1 MIVHTGI
8 WHKVFPIL
16 LVLGIYAC
24 ASSPNFD
31 PIPTLEFRAISKSSM
46 QQGEF
51 NDSLFVEL
59 FFTDGDG
66 DFGAN
71 TTSNQP
77 NIFFKD
83 IRTGVTNSYKAPFIP
98 SQGANNGIKGT
109 IRILLRS
116 TCCIYPPTTGIFPCE
131 SVAEFPTNSLGYE
144 IYISDRSGNKSNVVV
159 TPNIVL
165 NCE

>member
-1 MIVHTGI
+1 MT
-8 WHKVFPIL
+8 
-16 LVLGIYAC
+16 IYAC
-24 ASSPNFD
+24 AKSPNFEPV
-31 PIPTLEFRAISKSSM
+31 PILEFRTFSKNSM
-46 QQGEF
+46 NQGEF

-66 DFGAN
+66 DFGAS
-71 TTSNQP
+71 TTSNEA

-83 IRTGVTNSYKAPFIP
+83 LRTGVTNSYKAPFIP

-116 TCCIYPPTTGIFPCE
+116 TCCIYPPATGIFPCE
-131 SVAEFPTNSLGYE
+131 SVDEFPSNELTYE
-144 IYISDRSGNKSNVVV
+144 IYITDRGGNESNKV
-159 TPNIVL
+159 TTPVITL